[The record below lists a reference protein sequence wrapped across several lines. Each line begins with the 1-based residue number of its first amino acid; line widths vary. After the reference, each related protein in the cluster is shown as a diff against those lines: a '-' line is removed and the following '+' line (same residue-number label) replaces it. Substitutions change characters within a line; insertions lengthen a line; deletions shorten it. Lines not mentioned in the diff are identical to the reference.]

1 MTWVWREA
9 CGSGARRADALQ
21 STIHNP
27 QSTIHNPQSS
37 IENLQFTIPNP
48 LLTSGMRMRYILLA
62 YPKAPLGARLT
73 YEGNAG
79 EKPTTQ
85 NLRIVLTSNGAL
97 VYNFNMTAIRGGL
110 QMTIPSA
117 PRAGP
122 TARGRTSRLA
132 SITTSTEIVCAST
145 AQSRTKGGR

>member
-1 MTWVWREA
+1 MTWVA
-9 CGSGARRADALQ
+9 CGNGAWGRGCPTIINHQ
-21 STIHNP
+21 SAISDP
-27 QSTIHNPQSS
+27 QSP

-62 YPKAPLGARLT
+62 YPKTPLGARLT
-73 YEGNAG
+73 YKGNAG

-85 NLRIVLTSNGAL
+85 NLRIVLTSNRTL

-132 SITTSTEIVCAST
+132 SNTTSTEIVCAST